1 MSLLAESNSLKK
13 INMREKVPMTV
24 KIKRI
29 IYIIIAIFA
38 IGFGIQLV
46 YNFVSGEMIK
56 TKNTYV
62 TIDTKKVYYH
72 AAGAGDYTV
81 IFSNPIGTNMYEWN
95 KTIESLDKLGVRTF
109 VYNRNGYG
117 LSDGSEKMTPKEQ
130 AEQLE
135 KVLKK
140 AAITGNYILVGE
152 GYGSLV
158 LTNFAKEHP
167 NNVKGVVLI
176 NPINEANKSEYHNFK
191 NLMSLGGKKIQAI
204 GANFTLT
211 WLLDKIGL
219 ATNYPDFEKNLTNE
233 KEKDQYDWL
242 KNKAP
247 YRKAIYNESKNLY
260 DMSSNSETK
269 GMFNN
274 IPLYIISNIK
284 DNPLKDLG
292 SKDYTTE
299 FYTDYSGHSF
309 ASENPKDV
317 SSAITRVV
325 DQAIRINARE
335 KENNK

>member
-29 IYIIIAIFA
+29 IYIIIAIFI
-38 IGFGIQLV
+38 IGFGIQMV

-56 TKNTYV
+56 TKTTYA
-62 TIDTKKVYYH
+62 TIDSNKIYYN
-72 AAGAGDYTV
+72 AAGTGDYTV

-95 KTIESLDKLGVRTF
+95 KTIDNLDKLGVKTL

-117 LSDGSEKMTPKEQ
+117 LSDGSERMTPKQQ
-130 AEQLE
+130 AEQLAQL
-135 KVLKK
+135 LKK
-140 AAITGNYILVGE
+140 SAATGNYILVGE

-158 LTNFAKEHP
+158 MTNFAKEHP

-191 NLMSLGGKKIQAI
+191 DLVSLGGKKIQAI

-211 WLLDKIGL
+211 WLLDKIG
-219 ATNYPDFEKNLTNE
+219 ATTSYPEFEKNLTSE
-233 KEKDQYDWL
+233 KEKNQYDWL
-242 KNKAP
+242 KNQAP

-260 DMSSNSETK
+260 DMNSDSETK

-274 IPLYIISNIK
+274 VPLYIISNIK

-292 SKDYTTE
+292 SKDNTTE
-299 FYTDYSGHSF
+299 FYKDYSGHSF

-317 SSAITRVV
+317 SSAISRVV
-325 DQAIRINARE
+325 DQAIRISAR
-335 KENNK
+335 KEESNK

>member
-13 INMREKVPMTV
+13 INMREKIPMTV

-29 IYIIIAIFA
+29 IYIIIAILI
-38 IGFGIQLV
+38 IGFGIQIV

-56 TKNTYV
+56 TKTTYA
-62 TIDTKKVYYH
+62 TIDSKKIYYN
-72 AAGAGDYTV
+72 AAGTGDYTV

-95 KTIESLDKLGVRTF
+95 KAIDNLGKLGVKTL

-117 LSDGSEKMTPKEQ
+117 LSDGSERMSPKEQ
-130 AEQLE
+130 AEQLAQL
-135 KVLKK
+135 LKK
-140 AAITGNYILVGE
+140 SAATGNYILVGE

-158 LTNFAKEHP
+158 MTNFAKEHP

-176 NPINEANKSEYHNFK
+176 NPINEANKAEYHNLK
-191 NLMSLGGKKIQAI
+191 DLVSLGGKKIQAI

-211 WLLDKIGL
+211 WLLDKIG
-219 ATNYPDFEKNLTNE
+219 ATTSYPEFEKNLTSE
-233 KEKDQYDWL
+233 KEKNQYDWL
-242 KNKAP
+242 KNQAP

-260 DMSSNSETK
+260 DMNSDSETK

-274 IPLYIISNIK
+274 LPLYIISNIK

-292 SKDYTTE
+292 SKDNTTE
-299 FYTDYSGHSF
+299 FYKDYSGHSF

-317 SSAITRVV
+317 SAAISRVV

-335 KENNK
+335 EESNK